1 MDYFGFQTTSQVWW
15 VKWIVGDRVVKA
27 VQWVGCGWWH
37 HGWVWLNSEGVSRRE
52 GGGYLF
58 IGRPLFIT
66 IVFVILQ
73 KRVPLFPEDH
83 QVRLQD
89 TSRISRQC
97 KRPRHA
103 APGQSHCTIANPPLS
118 GHLVGSNG
126 YPNSKELPLLKR
138 CNNAITH
145 SPFDNGVAVA
155 YGTNLYLEQYSNTLW
170 LHHLLVLLLDTGSL
184 QAAGLQEHGWL
195 WTPQE
200 ARLLW
205 ADRLGR
211 HLWGNPTQAPPISAL
226 HSKGRGWIP

>member
-1 MDYFGFQTTSQVWW
+1 MGQVNSRGSSG
-15 VKWIVGDRVVKA
+15 K
-27 VQWVGCGWWH
+27 GCPMR
-37 HGWVWLNSEGVSRRE
+37 WVWLMTSWVGVAEFWRCPVGELGR
-52 GGGYLF
+52 GYLF

-73 KRVPLFPEDH
+73 ERVPLFPEDH

-118 GHLVGSNG
+118 GHLVE

-145 SPFDNGVAVA
+145 SPFDNRVAVA
-155 YGTNLYLEQYSNTLW
+155 YGANLYLEQYSNTLW